1 MGKAGKRAAKTRSWK
16 LPPRTPEWDVLDYS
30 LWAKVQEKTA
40 PPMPGAKHTKKTW
53 AAKLRKAAHGL
64 SATAVKKACGA
75 MRKRIVATAKAKVS
89 HIKVD

>member
-16 LPPRTPEWDVLDYS
+16 LPPRTPEWDVLDY
-30 LWAKVQEKTA
+30 LGQGAGETP

-75 MRKRIVATAKAKVS
+75 MRKRILATAKAKVS